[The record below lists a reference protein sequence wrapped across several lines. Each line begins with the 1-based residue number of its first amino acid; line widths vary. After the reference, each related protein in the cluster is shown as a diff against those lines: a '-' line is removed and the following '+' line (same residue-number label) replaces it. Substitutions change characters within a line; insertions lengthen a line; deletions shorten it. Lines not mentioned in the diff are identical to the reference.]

1 MPHEVPLYLQVFGD
15 RNEHWLLERYA
26 ALFDER
32 ANLPAGSHRIELLSS
47 QLGDVLTQLA
57 TETTRNA
64 TSGTDQ
70 ELHQMCDTI
79 ERSLASP
86 GQVAPDMVEP
96 CKTIHRAIASVLR
109 ERGIHRAELHSLGA
123 SKRRTGSA
131 GFAAIEGREGS
142 FRRRLIYQRRAY

>member
-32 ANLPAGSHRIELLSS
+32 ANLPAGSHRVELLSS
-47 QLGDVLTQLA
+47 QLGDALSQLS
-57 TETTRNA
+57 TESTRNA
-64 TSGTDQ
+64 TSGTDR
-70 ELHQMCDTI
+70 ELHQMCDTL
-79 ERSLASP
+79 ERSLANP

-109 ERGIHRAELHSLGA
+109 ERGVHRAELHSLGA
-123 SKRRTGSA
+123 SKRRDGGAVSA
-131 GFAAIEGREGS
+131 AARRREGS
-142 FRRRLIYQRRAY
+142 FRRRLIYQGRAY